1 LLYKFEGRKRISEKV
16 KEMEPLVGDFDEE
29 EGDDEASEILSEEET
44 KKIQKEL
51 DQEFGVKQENQTKID
66 VFNQNVPKVRFS
78 DVVESLDS
86 DEVRK
91 VEKIDPIKNDIEN
104 ETGVEQENLN
114 EQEILK
120 TEHPSTE
127 EPKITPEMVE
137 ELDKILEDEETFH
150 QVLKTQHD
158 ESKVDFFY
166 EKFPQFSREELKQV
180 LELEINPEDRYS
192 KLLQNALDDTEKT
205 LLEALNTVE
214 NEKETK

>member
-16 KEMEPLVGDFDEE
+16 KEMEPLVGDFEE
-29 EGDDEASEILSEEET
+29 EDEDEASEILSEEET

-78 DVVESLDS
+78 DVVESLDG

-104 ETGVEQENLN
+104 ETEVEQENSN
-114 EQEILK
+114 EPKILK
-120 TEHPSTE
+120 TEHHSTE
-127 EPKITPEMVE
+127 EPKITPEMIQE
-137 ELDKILEDEETFH
+137 FDKILDDEETFH
-150 QVLKTQHD
+150 QVLKAQHD

-180 LELEINPEDRYS
+180 LEVEINPEDRYS
-192 KLLQNALDDTEKT
+192 KLLQNVLDDTEKT

-214 NEKETK
+214 NENETK